1 MLQDLS
7 TFLGEKEGLDEKGET
22 VWNGMV
28 REFLDGRTAVRATIA
43 LLDDE
48 TNRLQDSCNRADG
61 MYIVI
66 KDKGEP
72 LSLDF
77 DALQLKEWADE
88 AFKGCGGSRKL
99 FAQLKDKKGQYQV
112 ISQLSGFAADRISKN
127 REAELSFVNSF
138 KKLTK
143 NEQKEALKKLLSRA
157 MPWLDIDIKGH
168 FSSTFSSSQYKCLI
182 AVNEKDK
189 FQELFDPLMGDV
201 VPDGNLIPKL
211 YESSVKGRL
220 VCYIELSGFPL
231 DIIKPLRTEW
241 KSEYARIIRDGK
253 PLHNHKDWTRFPDPL
268 VPTKEEAE
276 IIITNMQLFLE
287 GIAFGALRRK
297 KGAEGYYEVQIEPG
311 RWQGV
316 GNERRILA
324 MGFDTSH
331 KEAIEQHLREIK
343 EKIVSP
349 YQMLAMKVLF
359 NQIAENTYAPIEEL
373 DATGFGKNLKGLG
386 SIQSGIL
393 AKVWEERLKH
403 CPTQFENQSTLEK
416 QLIDELKKW
425 TVEVQDSKYDLDQA
439 EVDIKKA
446 TPKCTVK
453 PDFFKEGWLEG
464 FILNKQPAENGGSVQ
479 GVTVMKCP
487 DCGTVVQPGFKLCP
501 NCGRK
506 LGGCPNCGH
515 AIQPGFKVCPNCG
528 GNLQVARQEA
538 CPKCAGRV
546 EAGWK
551 ICPFCTAQLGA

>member
-1 MLQDLS
+1 MLDDKERGGLDYTIALVEQVKDSIDNNSTGIIETLKKAKTRYLELTTIMWKDRYLPSLERLKETFGFDPMGTKKKYAEIILGQISEDLAYRLKYLLREIACKQAIRMLQDLS

-287 GIAFGALRRK
+287 GIAL
-297 KGAEGYYEVQIEPG
+297 
-311 RWQGV
+311 GV
-316 GNERRILA
+316 DLLGPLCIL
-324 MGFDTSH
+324 
-331 KEAIEQHLREIK
+331 
-343 EKIVSP
+343 
-349 YQMLAMKVLF
+349 
-359 NQIAENTYAPIEEL
+359 
-373 DATGFGKNLKGLG
+373 LK
-386 SIQSGIL
+386 S
-393 AKVWEERLKH
+393 
-403 CPTQFENQSTLEK
+403 
-416 QLIDELKKW
+416 
-425 TVEVQDSKYDLDQA
+425 
-439 EVDIKKA
+439 
-446 TPKCTVK
+446 
-453 PDFFKEGWLEG
+453 
-464 FILNKQPAENGGSVQ
+464 
-479 GVTVMKCP
+479 
-487 DCGTVVQPGFKLCP
+487 
-501 NCGRK
+501 
-506 LGGCPNCGH
+506 
-515 AIQPGFKVCPNCG
+515 
-528 GNLQVARQEA
+528 AR
-538 CPKCAGRV
+538 
-546 EAGWK
+546 
-551 ICPFCTAQLGA
+551 